1 MSIPSSIRE
10 ARDTRSGDTGLQFV
24 VGQDETGHWVA
35 VESSG
40 RGGGIFVDRQA
51 ALNYAACE
59 AGRRSDAVPVFD
71 RTVGFMEAVR
81 RERLQRTRSAKMID
95 LIREII
101 DAKGHLPVAARTI
114 DPNANLYEA
123 GLSPFAAIQVMLA
136 LEDACGVEFPK
147 QMLRRRSF
155 SSLNSIAACL
165 ERVERKAA

>member
-1 MSIPSSIRE
+1 
-10 ARDTRSGDTGLQFV
+10 
-24 VGQDETGHWVA
+24 
-35 VESSG
+35 
-40 RGGGIFVDRQA
+40 
-51 ALNYAACE
+51 
-59 AGRRSDAVPVFD
+59 
-71 RTVGFMEAVR
+71 
-81 RERLQRTRSAKMID
+81 MID

-123 GLSPFAAIQVMLA
+123 GLSPFTARQVMLA